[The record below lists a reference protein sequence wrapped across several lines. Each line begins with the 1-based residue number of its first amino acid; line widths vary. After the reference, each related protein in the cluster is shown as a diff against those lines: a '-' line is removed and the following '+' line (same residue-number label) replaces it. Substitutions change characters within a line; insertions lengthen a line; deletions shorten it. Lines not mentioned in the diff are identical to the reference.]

1 MSEVDNRL
9 QTFDESE
16 LPDWAIHEDDQ
27 EGLNAFFNEPADRG
41 DAETA
46 FAIPRVEAG
55 APVPLSA
62 PAHARVP
69 ELASSP
75 DPTNVEAHETADVP
89 APAPEPAAVPEHS
102 FEPEAA
108 TAPSPEPEPAAV
120 AEPTLEAVP
129 EPTPE
134 PAPEPQAIPEQESA
148 SDSAAPEE
156 EPEASHDVA
165 APRRADFAKFRCIY
179 ESQDGQL
186 ALYEDE
192 DGHLTAVNTNRF
204 V

>member
-41 DAETA
+41 EAETA
-46 FAIPRVEAG
+46 FAIPRGEAG
-55 APVPLSA
+55 APVPE
-62 PAHARVP
+62 P
-69 ELASSP
+69 SP
-75 DPTNVEAHETADVP
+75 
-89 APAPEPAAVPEHS
+89 
-102 FEPEAA
+102 EPEAA

-120 AEPTLEAVP
+120 AEPTPEA
-129 EPTPE
+129 TPV
-134 PAPEPQAIPEQESA
+134 PAPEPEPEPEPEAMPEQEPA
-148 SDSAAPEE
+148 SEPADPDE
-156 EPEASHDVA
+156 EPEAAHNAA